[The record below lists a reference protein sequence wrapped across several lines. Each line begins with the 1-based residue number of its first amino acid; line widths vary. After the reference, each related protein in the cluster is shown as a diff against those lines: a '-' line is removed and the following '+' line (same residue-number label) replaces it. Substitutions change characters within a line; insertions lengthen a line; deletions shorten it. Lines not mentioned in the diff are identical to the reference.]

1 MMTHDDDF
9 GDYDDS
15 GDYDDADDD
24 DDYENDEC
32 FWIKMQ
38 EMNE

>member
-32 FWIKMQ
+32 FWRKMQ

>member
-15 GDYDDADDD
+15 GDYDDDADD